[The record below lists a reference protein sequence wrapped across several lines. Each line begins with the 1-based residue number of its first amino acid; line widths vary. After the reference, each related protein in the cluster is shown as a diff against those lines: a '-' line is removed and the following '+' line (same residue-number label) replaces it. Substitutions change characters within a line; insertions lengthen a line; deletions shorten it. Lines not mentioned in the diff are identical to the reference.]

1 MRKISSLIL
10 CIVLFVAALP
20 ATAQAA
26 FDEAIRRYQTRD
38 YRSAIALLQGLLAQN
53 QSCAEYHYYA
63 ALCYQQLGNLPEAA
77 KEYQWVSTNAS
88 SPAVRAIGKRGLEI
102 VSKYSSAQAS
112 HARSTP
118 LSSTAMNTSSTTT
131 AGSPLP
137 PQGSTQS
144 QTARFPSSIGQ
155 DWLFIPTIN
164 LNDGRSIVAGKAW
177 CAKLPSGQTAL
188 VTALHLLGPAGGL
201 DVQIPPDRVAAA
213 VNSVDLVSIDGNVS
227 ARTTTTLTKSGK
239 IREDDDCSG
248 DVVFF
253 LAPSSLAASKAFS
266 ISRTPA
272 AIGQRCWFFTC
283 LSGDH
288 VARPLSG
295 TVTVS
300 SATRLQVRLDNRVV
314 TQATSGSP
322 IIDQSGNVIGMLSGH
337 YESNGEL
344 ICVPGCAIAARSSS
358 DIGR

>member
-88 SPAVRAIGKRGLEI
+88 NPAVRANGKRGLEMLG
-102 VSKYSSAQAS
+102 KYSATQAS
-112 HARSTP
+112 HARSTA
-118 LSSTAMNTSSTTT
+118 LGSTSMTTSS
-131 AGSPLP
+131 APAQVNQPS
-137 PQGSTQS
+137 PQGYTQN

-164 LNDGRSIVAGKAW
+164 LNDGRSIVGGKAW

-201 DVQIPPDRVAAA
+201 DVQIQPDRVAAA
-213 VNSVDLVSIDGNVS
+213 VNSVDVVSIDGNVS
-227 ARTTTTLTKSGK
+227 GRTTTTLTKSGK
-239 IREDDDCSG
+239 MKEDNDCSG

-266 ISRTPA
+266 LSRAPA

-344 ICVPGCAIAARSSS
+344 ICVPGCAIAARSYS